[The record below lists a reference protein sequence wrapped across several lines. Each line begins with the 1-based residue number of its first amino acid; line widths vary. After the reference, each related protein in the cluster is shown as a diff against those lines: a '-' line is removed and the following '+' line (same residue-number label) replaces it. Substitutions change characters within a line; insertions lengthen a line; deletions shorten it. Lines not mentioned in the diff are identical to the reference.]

1 MQELLEL
8 RELTSHAQKKGDIE
22 DDLVQN
28 MINTESTLNDRMG
41 QSELRLFSGSK
52 PSSAELNQGGGER
65 EILNSPFR
73 GNVSILVPPPVT
85 LSSKYEVLLK
95 VEGEGEPQ
103 LGGHQCEAG
112 RGAGQD
118 RGLQLV

>member
-52 PSSAELNQGGGER
+52 PSSAELNQGGKQD
-65 EILNSPFR
+65 ILEDLKKP
-73 GNVSILVPPPVT
+73 
-85 LSSKYEVLLK
+85 LSSQGKKLIAVVATISLGKPYSIIAFLLGFEK
-95 VEGEGEPQ
+95 N
-103 LGGHQCEAG
+103 LWN
-112 RGAGQD
+112 
-118 RGLQLV
+118 LVRICCG